1 MAAIRNTA
9 IGLLRQAGR
18 KNIVAAGRYFAAH
31 PWETV
36 GLLGVRRDNRMTLA
50 QEEPSAPAE

>member
-9 IGLLRQAGR
+9 IGLLRQVER
-18 KNIVAAGRYFAAH
+18 KNIAAAGRYRAAH
-31 PWETV
+31 PWEAV
-36 GLLGVRRDNRMTLA
+36 GLSGVRRDNRMTQA